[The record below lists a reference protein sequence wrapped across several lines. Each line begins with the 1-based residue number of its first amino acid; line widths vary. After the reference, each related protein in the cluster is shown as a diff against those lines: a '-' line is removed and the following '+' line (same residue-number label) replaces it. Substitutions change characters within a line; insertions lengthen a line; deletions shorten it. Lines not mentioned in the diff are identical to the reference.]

1 MLIRRI
7 RYWLRARQRQAELRA
22 EMESHLEEKILE
34 LRDAGMTEPRAK
46 AEARRLFGSMALKQE
61 ESREIW
67 IARQWS
73 ALAQDVSYGVR
84 ILRRSP
90 LYATVAVLILT
101 LGIGINLAAFH
112 LVNAIVFHPYV
123 LRDAGG
129 LVRLLSVSRAGEFD
143 SFSRAEAEFYR
154 EYATSFARF
163 IEESDGVNASV
174 EDEPEPIRLTFVS
187 GSYFTDLAIV
197 PAAGRLLVSGDAHAG
212 APPVAVLGFGEWQK
226 RFGGDPGVL
235 GRSIHVNGK
244 PVQIVGVAPA
254 DFNGLQ
260 KGFKGITGIWL
271 PQQLRNYVSPDAD
284 EGRERHDAHLY
295 GRLKPGFTTAGAEAE
310 LDSLSTRLREKD
322 ASTHPSD
329 QVLVAPLVSRTF
341 RFEADVAVFLTL
353 LLLILL
359 SACANLGNLLL
370 ARGVAR
376 QQEISMRVA
385 LGASRWR
392 VIRQLVTEN
401 VMLALLGGSTGAV
414 AGYFAAKLF
423 IATALVPPGL
433 HVVMDWWMLVVSAGI
448 ALLTGLA
455 FGLAPAFQSVKKG
468 PRLARSRLTLVAVQV
483 AVGCVCLILSVMLS
497 RAGRRLEALDMR
509 IDDRR
514 TLAVRCEIPSA
525 NVSAIEGERIV
536 YQLEN
541 DMAQLPGIDGV
552 ASIGPK
558 RRFESDGQP
567 VLWTTATPW
576 YFRLMNLSV
585 TRGRLFSAN
594 ERTLT
599 VVSESLARAV
609 WPNQDPV
616 GKPFRI
622 RGVERIVIGVV
633 RDSGLGFVDS
643 GALEAYGPI
652 EKEDLAALT
661 LFLHTTASMRA
672 PVGGIRTIAD
682 RRSINASLV
691 PVKKALGIPTDSP
704 GGGLIGAL
712 GALATTLAFV
722 GLFGVTS
729 FAVAQRRRE
738 IAIRIA
744 MGASPAAIVW
754 AALAQ
759 PLIALIVG
767 ASGGLGLAATA
778 AMLLR
783 SQLYGL
789 PLLDLTSYTTA
800 LASLGLVMTIA
811 ILPSARRAIRID
823 PASALRAE

>member
-1 MLIRRI
+1 MLIRRL
-7 RYWLRARQRQAELRA
+7 RYWLRTRQRQAELRA

-34 LRDAGMTEPRAK
+34 LRDAGMTELRAK
-46 AEARRLFGSMALKQE
+46 TEAHRLFGSMALKQE

-73 ALAQDVSYGVR
+73 AVGQDVSYGVR
-84 ILRRSP
+84 VLRRSP
-90 LYATVAVLILT
+90 LYVTVAVLILT
-101 LGIGINLAAFH
+101 LGVGINLAAFH
-112 LVNAIVFHPYV
+112 LVNAMVFHPYMV
-123 LRDAGG
+123 KDTGG
-129 LVRLLSVSRAGEFD
+129 LVRLHSVSRAGEFE
-143 SFSRAEAEFYR
+143 SFSRTEAEFYR

-163 IEESDGVNASV
+163 IEESEGVSASV

-197 PAAGRLLVSGDAHAG
+197 PAAGRLLIAGDARAG

-226 RFGGDPGVL
+226 RFGSDSGVL
-235 GRSIHVNGK
+235 GHSIRVNGK

-260 KGFKGITGIWL
+260 KGFKGITAIWL
-271 PQQLRNYVSPDAD
+271 PQQLRNYVSRDAD
-284 EGRERHDAHLY
+284 KGCERYDAHLY
-295 GRLKPGFTTAGAEAE
+295 GRLKPGFTRATAEAE

-322 ASTHPSD
+322 PSTHSAD
-329 QVLVAPLVSRTF
+329 HVLVAPLVSQTF

-353 LLLILL
+353 LFLILL

-370 ARGVAR
+370 ARGLAR
-376 QQEISMRVA
+376 QQEISMRLA

-401 VMLALLGGSTGAV
+401 VMLAALGGSTGAA

-423 IATALVPPGL
+423 IAMALVPPGL

-468 PRLARSRLTLVAVQV
+468 PRLARARLTLVAVQV

-514 TLAVRCEIPSA
+514 TLAIRCEIPGA
-525 NVSAIEGERIV
+525 NVSNTDVEHTI
-536 YQLEN
+536 YQLET

-558 RRFESDGQP
+558 SHFESDGQP
-567 VLWTTATPW
+567 VLWTTATPS
-576 YFRLMNLSV
+576 YFRLMNLAV
-585 TRGRLFSAN
+585 TRGRLFSPN

-599 VVSESLARAV
+599 VVSESLARVV
-609 WPNQDPV
+609 WPNQDPL

-622 RGVERIVIGVV
+622 RGVERIVVGVV
-633 RDSGLGFVDS
+633 RDSGLGLLDS

-652 EKEDLAALT
+652 EKTDLAALT
-661 LFLHTTASMRA
+661 VFLHTTAGLHPPLR
-672 PVGGIRTIAD
+672 GIRTVAEH
-682 RRSINASLV
+682 RNVNASLI
-691 PVKKALGIPTDSP
+691 PIKKLLGIPTDDP
-704 GGGLIGAL
+704 GGRLIGAL
-712 GALATTLAFV
+712 GALATILALV

-744 MGASPAAIVW
+744 MGASQAAILR
-754 AALAQ
+754 AALTQ
-759 PLIALIVG
+759 PLVALIVG

-778 AMLLR
+778 AMVLR
-783 SQLYGL
+783 SKLYGL
-789 PLLDLTSYTTA
+789 PLLDPTSYATA

-811 ILPSARRAIRID
+811 ILPCARRALRID
-823 PASALRAE
+823 PASALRSE

>member
-1 MLIRRI
+1 M

-22 EMESHLEEKILE
+22 EMESHLEEKISE

-46 AEARRLFGSMALKQE
+46 AEARRLFGAIALKQE

-73 ALAQDVSYGVR
+73 ALGQDVGYGVR
-84 ILRRSP
+84 VLRRSP

-101 LGIGINLAAFH
+101 LGVGINLAAFH
-112 LVNAIVFHPYV
+112 LMNAMVFHPYV
-123 LRDAGG
+123 VRDADV
-129 LVRLLSVSRAGEFD
+129 LVRLLSVTRAGEFE

-154 EYATSFARF
+154 KNATSFVRF
-163 IEESDGVNASV
+163 VEESEGVNASA

-197 PAAGRLLVSGDAHAG
+197 PAAGRLLIAGDARIG

-226 RFGGDPGVL
+226 RFGSAEVIGHTI
-235 GRSIHVNGK
+235 RVNGK

-254 DFNGLQ
+254 DFSGLQ
-260 KGFKGITGIWL
+260 KGFKGITAIWL
-271 PQQLRNYVSPDAD
+271 PQQLHNYVCRGAD
-284 EGRERHDAHLY
+284 KEREKSDAHLY
-295 GRLKPGFTTAGAEAE
+295 GRLKAGATRAAAEAE

-322 ASTHPSD
+322 PSALPA
-329 QVLVAPLVSRTF
+329 QHVRVLPLVSQTF

-353 LLLILL
+353 LFLILL

-376 QQEISMRVA
+376 QQEISMRLA

-392 VIRQLVTEN
+392 LIRQLVTEN
-401 VMLALLGGSTGAV
+401 VLLSALGGSTGAV

-423 IATALVPPGL
+423 IATTLVPPGL
-433 HVVMDWWMLVVSAGI
+433 HVVMDWWMVMVSGGI
-448 ALLTGLA
+448 ALLSGLA

-468 PRLARSRLTLVAVQV
+468 PRLARARLTLVAIQV

-497 RAGRRLEALDMR
+497 RAGRRLEALDVHF
-509 IDDRR
+509 DDRR
-514 TLAVRCEIPSA
+514 TLAIKCEMPRASA
-525 NVSAIEGERIV
+525 SDIDVERTV

-541 DMAQLPGIDGV
+541 DMAELPGIDGV

-558 RRFESDGQP
+558 SSFESDGHP
-567 VLWTTATPW
+567 VLWTTATPS
-576 YFRLMNLSV
+576 YFRLMNLPV
-585 TRGRLFSAN
+585 TRGRLFTAN

-599 VVSESLARAV
+599 AVSESLARAV
-609 WPNQDPV
+609 WPNQDPL
-616 GKPFRI
+616 GKAFRI
-622 RGVERIVIGVV
+622 RGVERIVVGVV
-633 RDSGLGFVDS
+633 RDSGLGMLYS

-652 EKEDLAALT
+652 EKTDLAALT
-661 LFLHTTASMRA
+661 LFLHTTADLRA
-672 PVGGIRTIAD
+672 PVGGIRTVAEH
-682 RRSINASLV
+682 RAVNASLV
-691 PVKKALGIPTDSP
+691 PIKRALGIPTDDP

-712 GALATTLAFV
+712 GALATILALV

-729 FAVAQRRRE
+729 FAIAHRRKE

-744 MGASPAAIVW
+744 MGASPGAIFR

-759 PLIALIVG
+759 PLIALAVG
-767 ASGGLGLAATA
+767 SSGGLGLAATA
-778 AMLLR
+778 AMVLR
-783 SQLYGL
+783 SKLYGL
-789 PLLDLTSYTTA
+789 PLLDPTSYVTA
-800 LASLGLVMTIA
+800 LASLSLVIAIA
-811 ILPSARRAIRID
+811 ILPSAWRALRID
-823 PASALRAE
+823 PASALRSE